1 MLKYFDKT
9 VFTVYLVLHD
19 TNSNKIAG
27 KHVSARDLS

>member
-27 KHVSARDLS
+27 